1 MPIFLCKDFERDVRN
16 GLPSRFYIR
25 LMRYGSERM
34 RGRTGRGKR
43 RFFALAEATL
53 ILVFIVL
60 AAVIAGRL
68 LAARR
73 IQQEERAA
81 AELHRSLAVHTVSPS
96 EKVADDAE
104 PPEIQAEIRELMQ
117 QNEDAVG
124 LLHFDEDRTLYV
136 CQTTDNQ
143 YYMTHRFDRSEDPA
157 GMIYMDY
164 RNSLWPRSA
173 NLILYGHNMRDGSR
187 FGTLKRFEKTEHIEE
202 YPIFQ
207 LAGRYETVDYVPF
220 AVFHT
225 SVDTA
230 EESYYPYDQIDF
242 AGESEFNRYIR
253 DVKERSILDLP
264 VDVTYGDRLLTLVT
278 CHSGIERGRL
288 VIVCREVKPEDGL
301 SEGT

>member
-1 MPIFLCKDFERDVRN
+1 
-16 GLPSRFYIR
+16 
-25 LMRYGSERM
+25 MRR
-34 RGRTGRGKR
+34 RR
-43 RFFALAEATL
+43 RFFALAEGAL
-53 ILVFIVL
+53 ILVFLVL
-60 AAVIAGRL
+60 AAIIANRL

-73 IQQEERAA
+73 IREEERAA
-81 AELHRSLAVHTVSPS
+81 AEAHRSLAVSVTAVP
-96 EKVADDAE
+96 EKSDDAE
-104 PPEIQAEIRELMQ
+104 PPEIQPEIRELMR

-124 LLHFDEDRTLYV
+124 LLHFDGDRTLYV
-136 CQTTDNQ
+136 CQTTDNS

-164 RNSLWPRSA
+164 RNALWPRSA

-207 LAGRYETVDYVPF
+207 LAERYETVDYMPF

-225 SVDTA
+225 SVDA
-230 EESYYPYDQIDF
+230 ADESFEPYDQIDF
-242 AGESEFNRYIR
+242 ADENGFNRYVR

-264 VDVTYGDRLLTLVT
+264 VEVAYGDRLLTLVT
-278 CHSGIERGRL
+278 CHSGIDRGRL

-301 SEGT
+301 S

>member
-1 MPIFLCKDFERDVRN
+1 
-16 GLPSRFYIR
+16 
-25 LMRYGSERM
+25 MRR
-34 RGRTGRGKR
+34 RR
-43 RFFALAEATL
+43 RFFALAEGAL
-53 ILVFIVL
+53 ILVFLVL
-60 AAVIAGRL
+60 AAIIANRL

-73 IQQEERAA
+73 IREEERAA
-81 AELHRSLAVHTVSPS
+81 AEAHRSLVVSVTAVP
-96 EKVADDAE
+96 EKSDAE
-104 PPEIQAEIRELMQ
+104 PPEIQAEIRELMR

-124 LLHFDEDRTLYV
+124 LLHFDGDRTLYV
-136 CQTTDNQ
+136 CQTTDNS

-164 RNSLWPRSA
+164 RDSLWPRSA

-207 LAGRYETVDYVPF
+207 LAERYETVDYVPF

-225 SVDTA
+225 SVDA
-230 EESYYPYDQIDF
+230 ADESFYPYDQIDF
-242 AGESEFNRYIR
+242 ADENGFNRYVR

-264 VDVTYGDRLLTLVT
+264 VEVAYGDRLLTLVT
-278 CHSGIERGRL
+278 CHSGIDRGRL

-301 SEGT
+301 S

>member
-1 MPIFLCKDFERDVRN
+1 
-16 GLPSRFYIR
+16 
-25 LMRYGSERM
+25 M

-43 RFFALAEATL
+43 RFFALAEGTL
-53 ILVFIVL
+53 ILVFVIL
-60 AAVIAGRL
+60 AAVIGRRM
-68 LAARR
+68 LAAQR
-73 IQQEERAA
+73 IRKEERAA
-81 AELHRSLAVHTVSPS
+81 AEAYRLLAPDAGAASQ
-96 EKVADDAE
+96 KADNTE

-124 LLHFDEDRTLYV
+124 ILHFDEDRTLYV
-136 CQTTDNQ
+136 CQTTDNR

-164 RNSLWPRSA
+164 RDSLWLRSA

-187 FGTLKRFEKTEHIEE
+187 FGTLKRFEKTEHIKE

-207 LAGRYETVDYVPF
+207 LAERYETVDYVPF

-230 EESYYPYDQIDF
+230 EDSFYPYDQIDF
-242 AGESEFNRYIR
+242 ASENEFNRYIR

-264 VDVTYGDRLLTLVT
+264 VDVSYGDRLLTLVT
-278 CHSGIERGRL
+278 CHSGINRGRL
-288 VIVCREVKPEDGL
+288 VIVCRERKPEDGL
-301 SEGT
+301 SEKVGNTF